1 VVYLGLEVY
10 RAPEDGLAIMSGRWF
25 RLYDELLNDPK
36 VQNLPPWAFKMLVNL
51 WCLASK
57 NGGTIPEEGLPYA
70 LRMRRDHV
78 ANGLLML
85 FSCGL
90 LERVDSSLVPHKWD
104 VRNPNHKPSTERT
117 RAYRERERSR
127 ERAGTPLE
135 VEVEVEV
142 DKIDSS
148 GAKAPTPTKRAH
160 RLPEDWQ
167 PRREDFDKL
176 CSEGFSLS
184 EIQDQ
189 LVRFRDYWRGN
200 GRAMVDWFATFRN
213 WVRKSAEIGQGRGGP
228 RAQSPPKRNVFMDLG
243 TEALNKFEERE
254 NAEQVTGYIE
264 DRRTQERG

>member
-104 VRNPNHKPSTERT
+104 VRNPNHNTT
-117 RAYRERERSR
+117 
-127 ERAGTPLE
+127 T
-135 VEVEVEV
+135 
-142 DKIDSS
+142 
-148 GAKAPTPTKRAH
+148 
-160 RLPEDWQ
+160 
-167 PRREDFDKL
+167 
-176 CSEGFSLS
+176 
-184 EIQDQ
+184 
-189 LVRFRDYWRGN
+189 
-200 GRAMVDWFATFRN
+200 
-213 WVRKSAEIGQGRGGP
+213 
-228 RAQSPPKRNVFMDLG
+228 
-243 TEALNKFEERE
+243 
-254 NAEQVTGYIE
+254 
-264 DRRTQERG
+264 